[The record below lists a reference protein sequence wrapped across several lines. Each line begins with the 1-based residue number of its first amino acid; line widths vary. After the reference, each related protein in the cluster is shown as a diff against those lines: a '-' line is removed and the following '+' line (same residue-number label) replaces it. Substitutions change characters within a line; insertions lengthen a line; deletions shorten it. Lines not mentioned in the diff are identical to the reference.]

1 MSIDTHHLW
10 RHRGPAG
17 ILSIAQCHLTTPAR
31 VTIAGEKPAAGKVP
45 RVRQVAYLVPRAHKP
60 AVLDRVLDMENLTSV
75 LVFCRT
81 RLEVLSLE
89 DAQAGRRRR
98 RHRSAMTKKT
108 RTAVTAPTA
117 TDVFAWP
124 LVAARWCDHLKGT
137 DADTTA
143 FLLFVQEALRL
154 DSLPLV
160 RFRLEP

>member
-1 MSIDTHHLW
+1 M
-10 RHRGPAG
+10 
-17 ILSIAQCHLTTPAR
+17 
-31 VTIAGEKPAAGKVP
+31 P
-45 RVRQVAYLVPRAHKP
+45 RVRQAAYLVPRAHKP
-60 AVLDRVLDMENLTSV
+60 AVLDRVLDMENLTSA